1 MVVDFL
7 IVDVIGVV
15 VRIDGE
21 PIDTE
26 SIRLVAVANIRKQ
39 HSTGT
44 NEANIKG

>member
-21 PIDTE
+21 PIDRD
-26 SIRLVAVANIRKQ
+26 IVRLAAVANIRNED
-39 HSTGT
+39 STSKAW
-44 NEANIKG
+44 ANIK